1 MEVQGQLLQV
11 LMCQQLIK
19 LLMFLL
25 QLLQDTEEEFTV
37 MEVVTS
43 WQSLVHPVIIGTM
56 EEVSLF
62 ILIMEWVL
70 SQLLRLFYFVSFYVV
85 VVLLFI
91 NYAIT
96 VDMVIKLELQK
107 LSKRLLSYRDTQLLK
122 LINQGILLK
131 LQW

>member
-1 MEVQGQLLQV
+1 
-11 LMCQQLIK
+11 
-19 LLMFLL
+19 MFLL

-70 SQLLRLFYFVSFYVV
+70 SQLFRLFYFVSFFVV

-107 LSKRLLSYRDTQLLK
+107 LNKRLLSYRDTQLLK

>member
-1 MEVQGQLLQV
+1 MEVQGQLLQG

-70 SQLLRLFYFVSFYVV
+70 SQLLRLFYFVSFFVV

>member
-1 MEVQGQLLQV
+1 MEVQGQLLQG

-70 SQLLRLFYFVSFYVV
+70 SQLFRLFYFVSFFVV

>member
-1 MEVQGQLLQV
+1 MEVQGQLLQG

-25 QLLQDTEEEFTV
+25 QLLQDMEEEFTV

-70 SQLLRLFYFVSFYVV
+70 SQLLRLFYFVSFFVV